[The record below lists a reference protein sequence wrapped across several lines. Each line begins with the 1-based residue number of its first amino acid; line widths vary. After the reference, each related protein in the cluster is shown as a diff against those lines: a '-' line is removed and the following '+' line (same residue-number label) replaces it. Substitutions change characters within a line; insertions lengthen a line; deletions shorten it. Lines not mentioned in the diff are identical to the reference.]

1 MTEDK
6 TNYQGRVP
14 ELAKLISAALD
25 QYEEENGKI
34 MMWEIFGAMEYIKFD
49 FTMAIVQ
56 RLIKEE
62 PGSRTFN
69 FKDFGGSDGKN

>member
-1 MTEDK
+1 MTDK
-6 TNYQGRVP
+6 ANHQGRVP

-25 QYEEENGKI
+25 QYEKENGKI

-49 FTMAIVQ
+49 FSMAIAE
-56 RLIKEE
+56 RLIKDN
-62 PGSRTFN
+62 PGSREFN